1 MVGRQRAAPFCSMH
15 MHYFVQAM
23 QNIGRYKFA
32 RISFTRFSSPLLSS
46 PLPISPNSID
56 DGAAVLNALENY
68 GSPEKTMDDAE
79 TKTKGLERRD
89 AGDLM

>member
-1 MVGRQRAAPFCSMH
+1 MH

-32 RISFTRFSSPLLSS
+32 RISLTQFSSPLLPS
-46 PLPISPNSID
+46 PLLITPSSID

-68 GSPEKTMDDAE
+68 GSPEKTMDNAE
-79 TKTKGLERRD
+79 MKTKRLERRN
-89 AGDLM
+89 ARDLV